1 LSKLPL
7 NNEVVALVTLDTLH
21 LWHRAQILKVSFV
34 TFYRFCLAAS
44 QAK

>member
-7 NNEVVALVTLDTLH
+7 NNEVVALVTVDTLH
-21 LWHRAQILKVSFV
+21 LWHRAQILKVMVVAFS
-34 TFYRFCLAAS
+34 RFCLAAS